1 MERLKRR
8 AWLGVFVTL
17 IVMGLL
23 LFFCAGTVRYWQAWV
38 FLAIFLATSAFV
50 TVDLLKRDPAL
61 LDRRLKGGPVAE
73 KSAVQRIVMTLAS
86 AGFIGLLVVSAL
98 DRRFGW
104 SRVPFPIVVAG
115 DALTV
120 IGLFLSFNVL
130 KANTFASATIQVT
143 EGQRVVSTGP
153 YAIVRHPMYA
163 SGLIYLLGIPIAL
176 GSYRGLLVVAAMVPV
191 LVWRLLDEEKLL
203 AKSLPGYVEYQAK
216 VRWRLIPGVF

>member
-8 AWLGVFVTL
+8 AWLGVFVTV

-23 LFFCAGTVRYWQAWV
+23 LFLCAGTVRYWQAWL
-38 FLAIFLATSAFV
+38 FLAIFLAISIFV

-73 KSAVQRIVMTLAS
+73 KSGVQRIVMTLAS
-86 AGFIGLLVVSAL
+86 AGFLGLLVVSAL

-104 SRVPFPIVVAG
+104 SRVPRSIVIAG

-120 IGLFLSFNVL
+120 VGLSLSFRVL
-130 KANTFASATIQVT
+130 RTNTFASATIQVT

-153 YAIVRHPMYA
+153 YAVVRHPMYA
-163 SGLIYLLGIPIAL
+163 GGLIYLLGIPIAL
-176 GSYRGLLVVAAMVPV
+176 GSYRGLLVFAAMVPV
-191 LVWRLLDEEKLL
+191 LIWRLLDEEKLL
-203 AKSLPGYVEYQAK
+203 AESLHGYVEYQAK
-216 VRWRLIPGVF
+216 VRWRLIPKVF